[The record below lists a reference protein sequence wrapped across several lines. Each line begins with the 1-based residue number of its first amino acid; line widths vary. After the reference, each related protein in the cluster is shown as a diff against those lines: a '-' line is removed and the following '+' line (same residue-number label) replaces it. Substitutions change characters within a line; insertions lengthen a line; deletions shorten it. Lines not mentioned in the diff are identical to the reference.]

1 MCEIMCCFF
10 TIILGLLEGPF
21 CVQKTAPLSPTLA
34 GLYRRS
40 IMTKYDAA
48 LQEAELAFRPM
59 TLIVWKAGI
68 LVVIR
73 TENA

>member
-1 MCEIMCCFF
+1 
-10 TIILGLLEGPF
+10 
-21 CVQKTAPLSPTLA
+21 
-34 GLYRRS
+34 
-40 IMTKYDAA
+40 MTKYDAA